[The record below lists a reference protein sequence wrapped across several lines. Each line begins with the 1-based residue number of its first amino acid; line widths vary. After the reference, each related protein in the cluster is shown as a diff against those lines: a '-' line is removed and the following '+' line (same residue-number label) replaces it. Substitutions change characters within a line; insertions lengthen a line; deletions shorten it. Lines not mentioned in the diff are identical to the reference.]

1 MPRTSESCQKVCE
14 ILLLFELLRRRR
26 PDLRLEEGASFLSL
40 VGRRGRRALPPPSKS
55 PSRELIKEGLQV
67 GRAAG
72 LKLREPLDVVSAAL
86 ELAPEVFPSFGQG
99 HELTEAAIAE
109 GIEDILG
116 GTVKRDFPSP
126 ALAEPSEIPFWRKR
140 MRDIV
145 KGFNILRSDD
155 RAQDLAC
162 AIALPFAIKA
172 LTVPHPLVKAGA
184 ALTLLG
190 CGVEFV
196 DRNPR
201 NIRGLPLGIEGTGP
215 ETTTP
220 RGRLIGGV
228 D

>member
-1 MPRTSESCQKVCE
+1 VPRTSDSCARVCE
-14 ILLLFELLRRRR
+14 ILLLYELLKRRR
-26 PDLRLEEGASFLSL
+26 PDLNLERGVNLLSL
-40 VGRRGRRALPPPSKS
+40 VGRRGRKALPSPAKS
-55 PSRELIKEGLQV
+55 PSRELIKEGLKV
-67 GRAAG
+67 GREAG
-72 LKLREPLDVVSAAL
+72 LKLREPLDVVAAAL
-86 ELAPEVFPSFGQG
+86 ELSPEVFPSFGVS
-99 HELTEAAIAE
+99 HELTEAAVAE

-126 ALAEPSEIPFWRKR
+126 ALAEPSEISFWRKR

-172 LTVPHPLVKAGA
+172 ITVPHPLVKAGA

-190 CGVEFV
+190 CGVEFI

-201 NIRGLPLGIEGTGP
+201 NIRGLPLGIGP
-215 ETTTP
+215 ETRTP
-220 RGRLIGGV
+220 QGRLIGGV